1 MAFSVSPSV
10 IVREVDASAAVPA
23 IATPPAAIAGVFR
36 WGPTGETVL
45 VSSENALVSRFGKP
59 NDNNYETFFVA
70 ADYLAY
76 STALWVV
83 RVDNGSVTASASD
96 TSSANTQLHTFGA
109 FDALYPG
116 ALGNSLEVAYVKGS
130 RFEETLVEVGD
141 ISSSKL
147 TGNTQIGQSIAFNA
161 TSTTFEL
168 LPADRITV
176 ANVEAGDTLVLGND
190 SVGYQ
195 EVSVVSITE
204 TGLAIDGSTGIT
216 ITTAGAFVAGTE
228 YTIITT
234 GTTDFTLIGAGTSVT
249 AGSFV
254 VGTKYTII
262 ATGTTDFTLIG
273 AADSNPGTTFTASGV
288 GIGDGTAGT
297 FGPCTVFTATAAGT
311 GSGTASSDESFAYS
325 YSIVFSP
332 SYRLAATDLNTM
344 SFARKWK
351 YARLFG
357 KAPQTNNYHIAV
369 IDTVG
374 DIAGEAGGIVEIY
387 SDVSTSSGAALSDGT
402 TNYYVD
408 VIRNRSAWV
417 QVANTSHFETST
429 SEYEVL
435 AGGTDGTSESATTL
449 GPLAAGYDLFQN
461 ANEIDVAFVLQGK
474 GDQAATIA
482 NYIISNIADNR
493 RDTVAFLSPS
503 KTDVVDEN
511 KTNTQLSNV
520 VAYRNKLQNSSY
532 WFMDSG
538 YKYRYD
544 KYNDKYRWVPLNGDV
559 AGLASRVE
567 PFESPAGFRK
577 GVIKNIVKLAFNP
590 NKAQRDQLYSSDV
603 NPVMS
608 QIGQGIV
615 LFGDKTGLGLPSAF
629 DRLNVRRL
637 FIAVEKAIANAA
649 QSFLFELNDEFS
661 QTQFRNIV
669 EPFLREIQGRRG
681 IIDFRVI
688 SDTTVNTPVIIDQ
701 GKFRANIFIKPARS
715 INVIELTFVATRTGI
730 EFEEIVGSI
739 S

>member
-36 WGPTGETVL
+36 WGPIGETVL
-45 VSSENALVSRFGKP
+45 VSSENELVNRFGKP

-83 RVDNGSVTASASD
+83 RVNNGSVTASASD

-147 TGNTQIGQSIAFNA
+147 TGNTQIAQSIAFNA

-204 TGLAIDGSTGIT
+204 TGLDADGEE
-216 ITTAGAFVAGTE
+216 TANVA
-228 YTIITT
+228 
-234 GTTDFTLIGAGTSVT
+234 TLA
-249 AGSFV
+249 
-254 VGTKYTII
+254 
-262 ATGTTDFTLIG
+262 
-273 AADSNPGTTFTASGV
+273 
-288 GIGDGTAGT
+288 
-297 FGPCTVFTATAAGT
+297 
-311 GSGTASSDESFAYS
+311 AYS

-351 YARLFG
+351 YAKLFG

-374 DIAGEAGGIVEIY
+374 DIAGEAAGIVEIY

-408 VIRNRSAWV
+408 VIGNRSAWV

-429 SEYEVL
+429 SEYETL
-435 AGGTDGTSESATTL
+435 TGGTDGTSESVTTL

-461 ANEIDVAFVLQGK
+461 ANEIDVAFVLQGR
-474 GDQAATIA
+474 GDQGATIA

-503 KTDVVDEN
+503 KADVVDEN

-520 VAYRNKLQNSSY
+520 VAYRNRLQNSSY

-590 NKAQRDQLYSSDV
+590 NKAQRDQLYSADV